1 MDVFAESSRAPQCCV
16 FHSQSQSRTS
26 KVEKCYLID
35 ENEDLRFQA
44 GVPSLF
50 STFKLRKCLMVH
62 HSGVSFCCG
71 ICETT
76 R

>member
-1 MDVFAESSRAPQCCV
+1 MLLNVVYSTLSLR
-16 FHSQSQSRTS
+16 
-26 KVEKCYLID
+26 VERVKLKCYLID